1 MTAVDSQAWM
11 WHIATLAFFFF
22 PIIYGNVCIHKLAL
36 SYTISKLPSC
46 IDNVPYKHI
55 KERVYMKQHVRS
67 YTKSGHLN
75 NSSYIDIASLKAN
88 KSSFNYLLH
97 VNHRK
102 LSKHSNHIQWYFMLL
117 HISPMW
123 YTCKIVEIT
132 FFLLLQSQMF
142 ICTWNEIIH
151 KYNVHVPHPSK
162 FMLCGWTDETK
173 LIILKV
179 SCELYLPYVWKTSN
193 TL

>member
-1 MTAVDSQAWM
+1 MDVAHCNSCF
-11 WHIATLAFFFF
+11 LFF

-46 IDNVPYKHI
+46 IDNVPYNHI

-151 KYNVHVPHPSK
+151 EVQCACATSLKIHALWMDRWNK
-162 FMLCGWTDETK
+162 TDHT
-173 LIILKV
+173 
-179 SCELYLPYVWKTSN
+179 
-193 TL
+193 